1 MKLKRLLA
9 LGLICVTCLTG
20 CSGDEEINNLNNISA
35 LGSESNVNS
44 NDYKLSYTD
53 KQQLVY
59 AQVSNRTLLDLSTLT
74 ACSDAELLQVTQYMN
89 GVDDQLVGNTP
100 PATITSVFEDLEGL
114 TSEGNIKE
122 EFTNYLL
129 AEFEKTPY
137 YWQRS
142 QMSVRGVDA
151 ESRAI
156 VVDVTYKTI
165 DFKKTVKP
173 DSTIV
178 QGSTAY
184 AKLIKNRYTKYIAIL
199 DACKKRGITTSELRG
214 YSGDEESLVQARKDF
229 EDWIKAYGEPSKVYE
244 EQSNVSLTNFVFNTG
259 NQKTYSGVI
268 DSEAEDSS
276 GTMVVRYVLVP
287 KYVMGI
293 NLGLKCQHLYV
304 LDYKLDTDI
313 TEGKEVFKAEGYA
326 TVTDNVY
333 ELIYSYFKCLDE
345 SDFDGLYKLTTDF
358 AGLDKYYAD
367 MFDTSYRKHNNFSI
381 SLFSIDGT
389 HITCGVSI
397 SSKVRAK
404 GSNITMPIY
413 TDRYYVEIDLVGD
426 VLKIS
431 DITLLSRT
439 IEGEPAITTQDAGT
453 TGFSKEIDLDRA
465 DKQAIEKLIC
475 DFSLYQLKGDTL
487 STGLESVIDYSISN
501 KDMASLKEAMT
512 SLKGK
517 NKVVHLVNYM
527 QGTSSYATVKCKE
540 QYETDNGVVEA
551 TVTYD
556 MMVKGNKWYI
566 VGYNVLSTVTLSS
579 SSLQTSGSL
588 CLVSQEKVESYTSQV
603 TGSGTTNL
611 EDKKDVSKVFDYKEY
626 TPTIRNNA
634 ITIIT
639 PDQMTPEMYAS
650 VDNTYASVLEGL
662 KALSDEGKT
671 EYTGT
676 TLELYNSALCVLY
689 NIGKNNYS
697 NERAVE
703 VKTSCLE
710 VLQLGITSL
719 EGNTDYAYC
728 SEVLTRA
735 VQLLSK

>member
-1 MKLKRLLA
+1 
-9 LGLICVTCLTG
+9 
-20 CSGDEEINNLNNISA
+20 
-35 LGSESNVNS
+35 
-44 NDYKLSYTD
+44 
-53 KQQLVY
+53 
-59 AQVSNRTLLDLSTLT
+59 
-74 ACSDAELLQVTQYMN
+74 
-89 GVDDQLVGNTP
+89 
-100 PATITSVFEDLEGL
+100 
-114 TSEGNIKE
+114 
-122 EFTNYLL
+122 
-129 AEFEKTPY
+129 
-137 YWQRS
+137 
-142 QMSVRGVDA
+142 
-151 ESRAI
+151 
-156 VVDVTYKTI
+156 
-165 DFKKTVKP
+165 
-173 DSTIV
+173 
-178 QGSTAY
+178 
-184 AKLIKNRYTKYIAIL
+184 
-199 DACKKRGITTSELRG
+199 
-214 YSGDEESLVQARKDF
+214 
-229 EDWIKAYGEPSKVYE
+229 
-244 EQSNVSLTNFVFNTG
+244 
-259 NQKTYSGVI
+259 
-268 DSEAEDSS
+268 
-276 GTMVVRYVLVP
+276 
-287 KYVMGI
+287 
-293 NLGLKCQHLYV
+293 
-304 LDYKLDTDI
+304 
-313 TEGKEVFKAEGYA
+313 
-326 TVTDNVY
+326 
-333 ELIYSYFKCLDE
+333 
-345 SDFDGLYKLTTDF
+345 
-358 AGLDKYYAD
+358 

-501 KDMASLKEAMT
+501 KDMASLKEAMV

-540 QYETDNGVVEA
+540 QYETNNGVVEA

-566 VGYNVLSTVTLSS
+566 VGYNVLSSVTLSS

-689 NIGKNNYS
+689 NIEKNNYS

-728 SEVLTRA
+728 SDVLTRA